1 MFDESSY
8 GRSISLGILQVRPL
22 NRLSMHFEQLNQS
35 GWAQTYLLVDTES
48 KKAALIDPVYDFM
61 DEYLNVLEERDL
73 NLEFAVATHTH
84 ADHITACYS
93 LRELTGCEYAMWK
106 DTACLG
112 VSHYLNEDEQ
122 LMIGSLSVKVHHVPG
137 HTNDHILL
145 ETPTHLLTGDF
156 LFTGEGG
163 AGRDDLPSGRVDE
176 HWRSLQKLDS
186 LHGNLIVCTGH
197 EPPGTE
203 MKSLDWNR
211 EHNPVLQMSSYEQY
225 HAWQAKVTAGLG
237 SVSKI
242 KTALPANIFA
252 EIPDHIPWMN

>member
-1 MFDESSY
+1 
-8 GRSISLGILQVRPL
+8 
-22 NRLSMHFEQLNQS
+22 MHFEQLNQS
-35 GWAQTYLLVDTES
+35 GWAQTYLLVDTVS

-73 NLEFAVATHTH
+73 NLDFAVATHTH

-112 VSHYLNEDEQ
+112 VSHYLNEEEH

-186 LHGNLIVCTGH
+186 HHGNLIVCTGH

-211 EHNPVLQMSSYEQY
+211 EHNPVLQMSSYEEY

>member
-1 MFDESSY
+1 MFHESSY
-8 GRSISLGILQVRPL
+8 RKSIALGILQVRPR
-22 NRLSMHFEQLNQS
+22 NRLSMHFEQLNQT
-35 GWAQTYLLVDTES
+35 GWAQTYLLVDSES
-48 KKAALIDPVYDFM
+48 KIAALIDPVYDFM
-61 DEYLNVLEERDL
+61 DEYLRLLETREL
-73 NLEFAVATHTH
+73 NLEYAVATHTH
-84 ADHITACYS
+84 ADHISACYS

-106 DTACLG
+106 DTSCLG
-112 VSHYLNEDEQ
+112 VSHYLNEGEH
-122 LMIGSLSVKVHHVPG
+122 LMIGSLPLKVHHVPG

-145 ETPTHLLTGDF
+145 ETPTHLMTGDF

-163 AGRDDLPSGRVDE
+163 AGRDDLPRGRVHV
-176 HWRSLQKLDS
+176 HWLSLKTLDS
-186 LHGNLIVCTGH
+186 LNGSLIVCTGH

-211 EHNPVLQMSSYEQY
+211 EHNPVLNMSSYEEY
-225 HAWQAKVTAGLG
+225 LAWQQKVTAGLG